1 MAIEQYTYDATGNR
15 LSFVNSAGVQAYVY
29 PAGSHRLMSV
39 DGVDRT
45 YDAMGNTLTIG
56 GDWQYAYDLA
66 GRLGS
71 ATRASSAQAS
81 YRHNAAGQRVLQ
93 QVGTDKT
100 LHLHGEGG
108 EWLGSYGATGA
119 PAQQVVWLGSRPVG
133 LIQARKVFYI
143 ESDHLGSPRAVVDPQ
158 RDVAVW
164 RWSLLGEAFGSGMPA
179 EVLIRMESSSPLIFV
194 SRGSAWIRLQG

>member
-1 MAIEQYTYDATGNR
+1 
-15 LSFVNSAGVQAYVY
+15 
-29 PAGSHRLMSV
+29 
-39 DGVDRT
+39 
-45 YDAMGNTLTIG
+45 
-56 GDWQYAYDLA
+56 
-66 GRLGS
+66 
-71 ATRASSAQAS
+71 
-81 YRHNAAGQRVLQ
+81 
-93 QVGTDKT
+93 VGTDKT